1 MAANRGEIAIR
12 IFRAATELGI
22 RTVAMYS
29 NEDRFSLHRF
39 KADESYLVGE
49 GKGPV
54 QAYLDIAD
62 ILRIAKAAQVDA
74 IHPGYGFLAEDPEF
88 AAACVGAGI
97 IFVGPPAETMRLL
110 GNKIAA
116 RQLALEAGVPV
127 MPASGALGTDAA
139 AMKLLAGKIGYPV
152 MVKASWG
159 GGGRGMR
166 LVREE
171 TELVDLA
178 RAARAEARAAFGKD
192 EIYLE
197 KVLERAR
204 HVEVQ
209 FVGDSHG
216 TIVHLYE
223 RDCTVQRRNQKV
235 VERAPAPYLDDRQ
248 RDELCRAALKIA
260 GAASYVNAGTA
271 EFLMDKDTGQFYFIE
286 VNPRI
291 QVEHTVTEMVTG
303 IDLVKA
309 QISIAMGGR
318 VGAENTG
325 VPRQQDIRLNGHA
338 LQCRITTEDPIN
350 NFIPD
355 YGRIKAY
362 RGATGFGI
370 RLDGGTAYSGALV
383 TRYYDSLLEKVTAW
397 GATAARSGP
406 PNGSRPARVPHPRRL
421 DQPAIRRG
429 PHFPPEVSVGGI
441 YDDLHRRYSGALR
454 AAEAQG
460 PGDQAPVVHR
470 RCHRQRQCGSRR
482 PPHGPALSG
491 RRKPP
496 TFAAWSRGPDCASC
510 STRRDRKRSQGG

>member
-1 MAANRGEIAIR
+1 
-12 IFRAATELGI
+12 
-22 RTVAMYS
+22 
-29 NEDRFSLHRF
+29 
-39 KADESYLVGE
+39 
-49 GKGPV
+49 
-54 QAYLDIAD
+54 
-62 ILRIAKAAQVDA
+62 
-74 IHPGYGFLAEDPEF
+74 
-88 AAACVGAGI
+88 
-97 IFVGPPAETMRLL
+97 
-110 GNKIAA
+110 
-116 RQLALEAGVPV
+116 
-127 MPASGALGTDAA
+127 MPASGALGADAA

-216 TIVHLYE
+216 NIVHLYE

-325 VPRQQDIRLNGHA
+325 VPRQQEIGSTAMRSSAGSPPKIRST
-338 LQCRITTEDPIN
+338 ISFPTTVAS
-350 NFIPD
+350 
-355 YGRIKAY
+355 R
-362 RGATGFGI
+362 R
-370 RLDGGTAYSGALV
+370 
-383 TRYYDSLLEKVTAW
+383 
-397 GATAARSGP
+397 TAALPVSASGWTA
-406 PNGSRPARVPHPRRL
+406 GPRIL
-421 DQPAIRRG
+421 
-429 PHFPPEVSVGGI
+429 E
-441 YDDLHRRYSGALR
+441 L
-454 AAEAQG
+454 
-460 PGDQAPVVHR
+460 
-470 RCHRQRQCGSRR
+470 
-482 PPHGPALSG
+482 
-491 RRKPP
+491 
-496 TFAAWSRGPDCASC
+496 W
-510 STRRDRKRSQGG
+510 